1 MAEVLRRR
9 RQADVNHTTVDF
21 KNLNYFKSF
30 NYFNSFN
37 FFKQATTSLA

>member
-1 MAEVLRRR
+1 M
-9 RQADVNHTTVDF
+9 NHTTVDF